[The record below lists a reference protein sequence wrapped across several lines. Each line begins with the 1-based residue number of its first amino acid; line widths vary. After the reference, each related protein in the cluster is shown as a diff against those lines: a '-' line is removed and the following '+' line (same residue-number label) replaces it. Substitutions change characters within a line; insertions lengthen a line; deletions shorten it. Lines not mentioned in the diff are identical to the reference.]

1 MNRHGNTARI
11 LAPSLAL
18 GAALLA
24 GALLAADRA
33 CVPAEAPE
41 QVRVRL
47 VSAMA
52 KWRGCL
58 LRVVES
64 RRAEDLRLN
73 RADQD
78 HGQALLAP
86 GTLLAHALPCR
97 GMAAV
102 EISSASPLFL
112 PTSPGRGPPVRA

>member
-1 MNRHGNTARI
+1 MNRHGNAARI
-11 LAPSLAL
+11 LVPGLAL

-24 GALLAADRA
+24 GALLAADRPGTLA
-33 CVPAEAPE
+33 QAPE

-78 HGQALLAP
+78 HGQAILAP
-86 GTLLAHALPCR
+86 DTFLAHALPCC

-112 PTSPGRGPPVRA
+112 PTPPGRAPPARA